1 MATFPIERDDQRAI
15 LVANVLMIAVPVIA
29 VLLRLLSRRIAKRAL
44 NISDYLM
51 VAAVVCF
58 ADPFSSPLALCV
70 SASLSSLSITG
81 VVRCGLGYDHMANI
95 MKSYGPEPITL
106 LLKLLIGLQFT
117 WVISLSLCKISILLL
132 YRKLFP
138 TPLIHWAS
146 LTTSALIVAWAI
158 ATIMA
163 GCLIC
168 QPISKNWDLF
178 MTGGHCGDQVLSF
191 TVTGVINHITD
202 VMVLVLPLPNLYKL
216 QVPIQQ
222 RIVLVGVFSLGF
234 LTCAVSAVRIHYLSS
249 MDYTDLTFSM
259 KYPNIFSGLEPS
271 AAITLACIPLL
282 RPLFRWSGGYSPTGT
297 ALDPKSSSS
306 SSSKNSGSSHTKK
319 AVSGSNPLKRP
330 KNKNKNKKNDDEDE
344 YGSSQVRLRPDN
356 VKHTVSATSHP
367 RHGGGGGS
375 DGGSSLAAESF
386 IENEEENKTEDGG
399 RQRNENH
406 HPDRPVIT
414 VRQQWDVTKQ

>member
-15 LVANVLMIAVPVIA
+15 LAANILMIAVPVVA
-29 VLLRLLSRRIAKRAL
+29 VSLRLLSRRIAKRAL

-51 VAAVVCF
+51 VAAVVCE
-58 ADPFSSPLALCV
+58 CV

-81 VVRCGLGYDHMANI
+81 VVQCGLGYDHMANI
-95 MKSYGPEPITL
+95 IQNYGPEPITL
-106 LLKLLIGLQFT
+106 LLKGNQLLIGLQFT

-146 LTTSALIVAWAI
+146 LATSCLIAAWAI

-168 QPISKNWDLF
+168 QPISKNWDLT
-178 MTGGHCGDQVLSF
+178 MTDGHCGDQVLSF
-191 TVTGVINHITD
+191 TITGVINLITD

-222 RIVLVGVFSLGF
+222 RVVLVGVFSLGF

-249 MDYTDLTFSM
+249 MDYSDLTFSM
-259 KYPNIFSGLEPS
+259 KYSNIFSGLEPS
-271 AAITLACIPLL
+271 AAITLACIPLM

-306 SSSKNSGSSHTKK
+306 ASSRNSGNKG
-319 AVSGSNPLKRP
+319 VSKSIPSKTPNNNRNR
-330 KNKNKNKKNDDEDE
+330 NKNNDEDG
-344 YGSSQVRLRPDN
+344 YGDGSSQVRLRPDN
-356 VKHTVSATSHP
+356 VKHTVMATGHP

-375 DGGSSLAAESF
+375 SDGGSSMAAESF
-386 IENEEENKTEDGG
+386 VEDEDDEKEGHSRHRSG
-399 RQRNENH
+399 NH
-406 HPDRPVIT
+406 HHLERPGIT

>member
-1 MATFPIERDDQRAI
+1 MATFPLERDDQRAI

-29 VLLRLLSRRIAKRAL
+29 VSLRLLSRRIAKRAL
-44 NISDYLM
+44 NVSDYLM
-51 VAAVVCF
+51 VAAV
-58 ADPFSSPLALCV
+58 CV

-95 MKSYGPEPITL
+95 MENYGPEPITL

-146 LTTSALIVAWAI
+146 LATSVLIAAWAV

-178 MTGGHCGDQVLSF
+178 MTGGDCGDQVLSF
-191 TVTGVINHITD
+191 TVTGVTNLITD

-216 QVPIQQ
+216 QAPIQQ
-222 RIVLVGVFSLGF
+222 RVVLVGVFSLGF

-306 SSSKNSGSSHTKK
+306 SSSKNSGNSHAKN
-319 AVSGSNPLKRP
+319 AVSVSHPLKRS
-330 KNKNKNKKNDDEDE
+330 KNKSKKNDVDEDE
-344 YGSSQVRLRPDN
+344 DGSSQVRLRPDN

-375 DGGSSLAAESF
+375 DGASSLAAESF
-386 IENEEENKTEDGG
+386 IENEEEDKTEDGG
-399 RQRNENH
+399 RQRSENH
-406 HPDRPVIT
+406 HPERPVIT